1 MVVGQDG
8 GQALRQRE
16 RPVEEVG
23 GRGQCSHADHRDV
36 RETIRKCD
44 HAEREVHREDE
55 PCRSGSRADVAI
67 ADSRHCDQRVICRF
81 EGGCEMVSRRVFR
94 RVFRRM
100 WRWVVQV
107 IQAQHVQQVQQAARA
122 RCRAGRRPSRN
133 RD

>member
-81 EGGCEMVSRRVFR
+81 EGGCEMVSKRVFR
-94 RVFRRM
+94 RISGGCGGGWYR
-100 WRWVVQV
+100 
-107 IQAQHVQQVQQAARA
+107 
-122 RCRAGRRPSRN
+122 
-133 RD
+133 